1 MKFRTAV
8 LTVSI
13 LIAGISSFAKVVPCR
28 PFFLEREVTVDGARV
43 SEGMYTLCLESHG
56 ALVRATLMRDG
67 RFIATARGTWVKH
80 GIKYTENTALLR
92 VNSDGT
98 RSLTEIRLA
107 GSAKTI
113 VIDSENATPRRV
125 PEPRTIGENSS
136 TGAAN

>member
-1 MKFRTAV
+1 MKFRTVV
-8 LTVSI
+8 LTVWI
-13 LIAGISSFAKVVPCR
+13 LIAGISGYAKVIPCR
-28 PFFLEREVTVDGARV
+28 PFFLEREITVNGAKV
-43 SEGMYTLCLESHG
+43 PEGMYTLSLESHG
-56 ALVRATLMRDG
+56 AFVRATLLRDG

-113 VIDSENATPRRV
+113 VIDSETETPRRA
-125 PEPRTIGENSS
+125 PEPRSIGANSS
-136 TGAAN
+136 NGTLN

>member
-8 LTVSI
+8 LTVWV
-13 LIAGISSFAKVVPCR
+13 LIAGISGYAKVIPCR
-28 PFFLEREVTVDGARV
+28 PFFLEREITVNGAKV
-43 SEGMYTLCLESHG
+43 PEGMYTLSLESHG
-56 ALVRATLMRDG
+56 ASVRATLLRDG

-92 VNSDGT
+92 VDSDGT

-113 VIDSENATPRRV
+113 VIDSESATPRRA
-125 PEPRTIGENSS
+125 PEPRSIGENSS
-136 TGAAN
+136 TGTHN